1 MALTRALAA
10 VSVLGVA
17 VGTVGA
23 LRGLYGLFTGQYV
36 TAAAL
41 TLGVVAVVVALTTVV
56 ASEEADRTETPY
68 W

>member
-41 TLGVVAVVVALTTVV
+41 TLGVVAVAVALTTVV